1 MLRVGGRAVG
11 VTPARPRAVLLRGL
25 PGVAVVA
32 EGLEVRVGV
41 GTAVLQSRDVIH
53 FGCLGDLTMPQA
65 LRAERVV
72 S

>member
-1 MLRVGGRAVG
+1 MG
-11 VTPARPRAVLLRGL
+11 VTAARPRTVLLRCL
-25 PGVAVVA
+25 ACVTVVA
-32 EGLEVRVGV
+32 ERLEVRVGV